1 MAEGRTNAGG
11 GGFNKS
17 VIVVTAPT
25 GSTVTCTKGTTVKTA
40 REKDGVWT
48 FKGLD
53 LGTWTVHA
61 ALEGQE
67 ASQEVVLERLEVV
80 YLTMAYR
87 SVPDFTYTGDY
98 ELVADDDT
106 AIEDP
111 TTWNQ
116 NWKLRLLTSGTLI
129 ATAVYGLFDVFLV
142 GGGGGSGGRGGG
154 GGGYTLTQ
162 TAITLDTNVDYEI
175 TIGAGGTAA
184 VGGTTTA
191 FGFTANGGGGMG
203 SGSYIGADG
212 GSGGGGGGGTGSI
225 AGDGGTD
232 GEDGETSSNSNSGGI
247 GQGTTT
253 REFAEEG
260 ATLYAGG
267 GGGGG
272 VDSLGSGGEGGGG
285 DGGDATTGGA
295 GATNTGGGGGGT
307 RRGSGSIGGSGIVI
321 IRNARGTV

>member
-1 MAEGRTNAGG
+1 MADIFAYLYGFGAGG
-11 GGFNKS
+11 DFTKS
-17 VIVVTAPT
+17 VIIVTAPA
-25 GSTVTCTKGTTVKTA
+25 GSTVTCSREGTTKTA

-48 FKGLD
+48 FKG
-53 LGTWTVHA
+53 H
-61 ALEGQE
+61 
-67 ASQEVVLERLEVV
+67 
-80 YLTMAYR
+80 LTMAYR

-129 ATAVYGLFDVFLV
+129 VTAVYGLFDVFLV

-162 TAITLDTNVDYEI
+162 KAITLDTNVDYEI

-191 FGFTANGGGGMG
+191 FGFTANGGGGMK

-212 GSGGGGGGGTGSI
+212 GSGGGGGTGSI
-225 AGDGGTD
+225 SGDGGTD
-232 GEDGETSSNSNSGGI
+232 GGDGEASSNSNRGGT

-272 VDSLGSGGEGGGG
+272 VDRLGSGGEGGGG
-285 DGGDATTGGA
+285 DGGNTTTGGD
-295 GATNTGGGGGGT
+295 GTTNTGGGGGGT
-307 RRGSGSIGGSGIVI
+307 REGSDSKGGSGIVI